1 MSEELQ
7 NLLDKIQ
14 RDGID
19 KANADAE
26 KIIADAKA
34 QANEIVKKAKADAD
48 QEIAR
53 SDAEQK
59 AFALRASETIRQAA
73 RDVVLEVEGAV
84 TTLLTK
90 LLTENVNAA
99 LSDPDTVKKLAAETI
114 TAFSSNED
122 VTIATG
128 EKFVEAIRAEL
139 VAKQNIKII
148 TDELSETGFSVRL
161 DGGRVEHEF
170 TGEAIAAA
178 LSKRLRPQLAS
189 LIK

>member
-34 QANEIVKKAKADAD
+34 RANEIVKKAKADAD

-148 TDELSETGFSVRL
+148 TDELAETGFSVRL

>member
-148 TDELSETGFSVRL
+148 TDELAETGFSVRL